1 MEYSPSSSSCQHA
14 LLARSPLGHVT
25 VCPDCAVVHLSLN
38 CVSVRLE
45 VEASA
50 ALAEMLNRA
59 QECLHG
65 SRLAQGL
72 GHGGQAC
79 AVH

>member
-45 VEASA
+45 VEAFA

-65 SRLAQGL
+65 RRPAQGL

>member
-45 VEASA
+45 VEAFA

-59 QECLHG
+59 QACLHG
-65 SRLAQGL
+65 SRPAQGL
-72 GHGGQAC
+72 RHGGQAC

>member
-1 MEYSPSSSSCQHA
+1 MERSPTSSSCQHA
-14 LLARSPLGHVT
+14 LLAHGPVGHVT

-45 VEASA
+45 VDAFM

-59 QECLHG
+59 RQSLHG
-65 SRLAQGL
+65 TQPTESR
-72 GHGGQAC
+72 GHNGQAC

>member
-45 VEASA
+45 VEAFA

-65 SRLAQGL
+65 NRPAQGL
-72 GHGGQAC
+72 GHRGQAC

>member
-1 MEYSPSSSSCQHA
+1 
-14 LLARSPLGHVT
+14 
-25 VCPDCAVVHLSLN
+25 VVHLSLN

-45 VEASA
+45 VEAFT

-65 SRLAQGL
+65 NRPAQGL
-72 GHGGQAC
+72 RHGGQAC

>member
-45 VEASA
+45 VEAFA
-50 ALAEMLNRA
+50 ALAEDLRR
-59 QECLHG
+59 
-65 SRLAQGL
+65 S
-72 GHGGQAC
+72 
-79 AVH
+79 V

>member
-45 VEASA
+45 VEAFA
-50 ALAEMLNRA
+50 ALAERLNRA

-65 SRLAQGL
+65 NRPAQGL

>member
-45 VEASA
+45 LEAFA

-65 SRLAQGL
+65 NRPAQGL
-72 GHGGQAC
+72 RHGGQAC

>member
-45 VEASA
+45 VEAFA

-65 SRLAQGL
+65 NRPAQVL

>member
-45 VEASA
+45 VEAFA

-65 SRLAQGL
+65 NRPAQGL
-72 GHGGQAC
+72 RHGGQAC

>member
-1 MEYSPSSSSCQHA
+1 MEYSPPSSSCQHA
-14 LLARSPLGHVT
+14 LLARSPLGHGT

-45 VEASA
+45 LEAFA

-65 SRLAQGL
+65 NRPAQGL

>member
-45 VEASA
+45 VEAFA

-65 SRLAQGL
+65 NRPAQSL